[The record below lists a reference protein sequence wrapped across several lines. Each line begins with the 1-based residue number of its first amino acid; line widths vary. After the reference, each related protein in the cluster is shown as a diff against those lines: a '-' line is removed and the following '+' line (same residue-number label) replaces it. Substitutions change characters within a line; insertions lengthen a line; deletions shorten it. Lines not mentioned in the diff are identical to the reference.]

1 MSTRRPDI
9 VGFATGTTA
18 APFAARASSS
28 TRAIFCEGDLLAAM
42 QSQRVASANDS
53 KAFVDMPLLSDASDV
68 LHSWRLTCGAT
79 ANPSKA
85 CLQTFLTTHFGAVG
99 SDLERAVPSDWR
111 AKPAFLARIKNATT
125 RAFAARVH
133 ALWPNLGRKTA
144 ASVAAQPDRHTLEA
158 LPHLF
163 VVPGGRFRESY
174 YWDSLWIVKGL
185 LVSEMLP
192 TAQGMVENLVTQVER
207 HGFVP
212 NGNRIYYAD
221 RSQPPMLSE
230 MVRVVADALEANGTD
245 CRPFLAQVLPS
256 LEVELGWWA
265 RNRSCASRGLN
276 YHDAATATP
285 RPESWREDAAL
296 AEAAKA
302 RGASSAAAAA
312 LLRAVAGAAET
323 GWDFSS
329 RWLDA
334 AARAPPPTGA
344 ALLLAL
350 NTSEVL
356 PVDLN
361 SYLLRAELNV
371 RSFHARV
378 GNESGA
384 AALGRAAQA
393 RFARMEGAMWS
404 DELGCWRDA
413 ARGGAR
419 AEPRALPHIAS
430 ASDFLPLWALRDAG
444 DAELVGLNASRAR
457 SAVRALQ
464 ASSLLGVGGVGST
477 ALRTGQQWDWP
488 NGWAPLQLMLVE
500 ALLESAPSMVGGES
514 APLGRSIGARW
525 LASNI
530 ASFPPGAEGLFEKF
544 DVTRVGSRG
553 GGGEYSPQVGFG
565 WTNGVALSMIAM
577 GIEPASPPSRLRG

>member
-1 MSTRRPDI
+1 
-9 VGFATGTTA
+9 
-18 APFAARASSS
+18 
-28 TRAIFCEGDLLAAM
+28 M

-53 KAFVDMPLLSDASDV
+53 KAFVDMPLLADADEV
-68 LHSWRLTCGAT
+68 LHSWRTGCGKEAE
-79 ANPSKA
+79 PSKA
-85 CLQTFLTTHFGAVG
+85 CLETFLTANFGAVG
-99 SDLERAVPSDWR
+99 SDLEQATPSDWH
-111 AKPAFLARIKNATT
+111 ANPAFLARIHNSKT
-125 RAFAARVH
+125 RAFAARIH
-133 ALWPNLGRKTA
+133 NLWPSLGRRT
-144 ASVAAQPDRHTLEA
+144 SVAVAEQPDRHTLEA

-163 VVPGGRFRESY
+163 IVPGGRFRESY

-212 NGNRIYYAD
+212 NGNRIYYED

-230 MVRVVADALEANGTD
+230 MVRVVADALDANGTD
-245 CRPFLAQVLPS
+245 CRPFLAQALPS
-256 LEVELGWWA
+256 LEAELGWWA
-265 RNRSCASRGLN
+265 RYRSCAARGLN
-276 YHDAATATP
+276 FHDAATATP
-285 RPESWREDAAL
+285 RPESWREDTAL
-296 AEAAKA
+296 ADAAAA
-302 RGASSAAAAA
+302 RGASSSAVAA

-334 AARAPPPTGA
+334 AARSPPPTGA

-371 RSFHARV
+371 RRFHARL
-378 GNESGA
+378 GNESSA

-413 ARGGAR
+413 ARGDAR
-419 AEPRALPHIAS
+419 AAPRALPHIAS
-430 ASDFLPLWALRDAG
+430 ASDFLPLWALRDAD
-444 DAELVGLNASRAR
+444 DAALVGLNASRAR
-457 SAVRALQ
+457 SAVRTLK

-500 ALLESAPSMVGGES
+500 ALLESAPSMLGGEG

-530 ASFPPGAEGLFEKF
+530 VSFPLGAEGLFEKF
-544 DVTRVGSRG
+544 DVTRIGSRG

-577 GIEPASPPSRLRG
+577 GIEPASPPSRWRG